1 MEFNENLGTTVEVTE
16 SAGAGEVVSAQNET
30 SNGATPD
37 AGQTEVVG
45 GHSEAAKAPQS
56 KEDNT
61 RFKQMRQRMEE
72 LQRENARYREMAK
85 TARETVGISSEDA
98 DDLRR
103 EMIAQREGVSADI
116 IRSREESEQRRIA
129 DAVKSSPDFVKQQ
142 RELEYYR
149 NIAAQHQRDTDL
161 AELKAK
167 FPADNVESIEAL
179 GEQFAK
185 LRLAGVD
192 NLTAYAAVRAT
203 KQATA
208 KPVPPDTGAVG
219 NAGSQERDYY
229 TPEEVD
235 KLTPKQ
241 LDDPKIMDKVMK
253 SMTKWKK

>member
-1 MEFNENLGTTVEVTE
+1 MENLENLGTAVETTE
-16 SAGAGEVVSAQNET
+16 SAGMGEVVSAQNET
-30 SNGATPD
+30 SNGNTPD
-37 AGQTEVVG
+37 AGQAEVVG
-45 GHSEAAKAPQS
+45 GQSEAVKTPQS

-85 TARETVGISSEDA
+85 TARETVGIASEDA

-103 EMIAQREGVSADI
+103 EMIAQREGVGADI
-116 IRSREESEQRRIA
+116 IKAREESEQRRLA
-129 DAVKSSPDFVKQQ
+129 DAVKNSPDFLRQQ

-149 NIAAQHQRDTDL
+149 GIAAKHQRETDL
-161 AELKAK
+161 AELKSK
-167 FPADNVESIEAL
+167 FPADGIESTESL
-179 GEQFAK
+179 GVQYAK

-203 KQATA
+203 KQADT
-208 KPVPPDTGAVG
+208 KPTPPDTGAVG
-219 NAGSQERDYY
+219 NGGTPERDYY

-241 LDDPKIMDKVMK
+241 LDDPKILDKVMK